1 MRLLLIRHGQT
12 PANVRGELNT
22 AVPGP
27 RLTPLGQRQ
36 AAEVPHALSGDPI
49 DSIAASVLVRTQLTA
64 EPLARTRA
72 LDIDVYQGIHEIE
85 AGDLEDRTD
94 RDAVRRYLETIFA
107 WGAGQMD
114 VRMPGGPDG
123 REFFTRFDADIA
135 EIAGTG
141 AETAVVFSHGAA
153 IRAWVAG
160 RATNVDHGFS
170 MHNELDN
177 TGIVELVGTPDDGWT
192 LNSWAGAP
200 IGGPDVT
207 DTAAEDPTG
216 ETIDE
221 ARGQ

>member
-200 IGGPDVT
+200 IGGPRVT

>member
-27 RLTPLGQRQ
+27 RLTPLGERQ

-49 DSIAASVLVRTQLTA
+49 EVIAASVLIRTQLTA

-72 LDIDVYQGIHEIE
+72 LDIDVYPGIHEIE
-85 AGDLEDRTD
+85 AGDLEDRSD
-94 RDAVRRYLETIFA
+94 RTAVRSYLETIFA
-107 WGAGQMD
+107 WGLGHLD
-114 VRMPGGPDG
+114 ERMPGGPDG
-123 REFFTRFDADIA
+123 HDFFGRFDADIA
-135 EIAGTG
+135 SLVATG
-141 AETAVVFSHGAA
+141 ADTAVVFSHGAA
-153 IRAWVAG
+153 IRAWVAR
-160 RATNVDHGFS
+160 RATNVAPGFS

-177 TGIVELVGTPDDGWT
+177 TGIVELDENADGGWT

-200 IGGPDVT
+200 IGGPEMT
-207 DTAAEDPTG
+207 DTTAEDPTG

-221 ARGQ
+221 ARNA